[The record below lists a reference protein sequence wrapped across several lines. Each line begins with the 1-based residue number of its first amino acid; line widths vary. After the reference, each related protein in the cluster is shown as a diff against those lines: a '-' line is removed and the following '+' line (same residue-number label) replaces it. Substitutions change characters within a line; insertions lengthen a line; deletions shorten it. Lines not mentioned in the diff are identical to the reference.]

1 MGKTNLEYSSLHKKY
16 WDRKIFNRGIVQEI
30 QNEQK
35 HLQSVSIRANEL
47 HYFNKITNKNKIA
60 QYTVLT
66 AIYTFL
72 IKRLIFDFDGY
83 IVTNISEKNNS
94 LLLSYP
100 FDLKI
105 SFKEYLQKVKGEIL
119 ETLTYSDFSSDAIN
133 EKYAV
138 DNFRLLSHYAINVN
152 SGAVIPCN
160 GISFNVKINE
170 NEDIDIQVSYL
181 DGFVNKPIVEFLVHN
196 FTRFIANLESNLEF
210 DLSEYPIISEIE
222 RRQLL
227 VDFNKTTVEY
237 PRDKTIIDLFEE
249 QVEKIPNDIAVVFE
263 DTELTYKELNE
274 KSNQLASYLR
284 DNYSLKAD
292 DLAGIKLERSER
304 MIVAILGILKSGA
317 AYVPIDVNYPEER
330 IAYIEQDSNSK
341 LIVDEELLEVFAK
354 VQNSYS
360 KDNLKLISTPNDLAY
375 VIYTSGT
382 TGNPKGVMIEHGNL
396 VNSTMSRVELYQFQK
411 VLLTSTIAFDPSV
424 AVIWGGLLSGGTLVI
439 ANESIIKDS
448 EKITEVIIKNSVTD
462 ILCVPSYYDF
472 LYSEL
477 IKNRDSLRLKNF
489 ILGGEKIKLDF
500 ITTYNENLRNIGLY
514 NEYGPT
520 ECTVWS
526 TVCKLDDSLSCIPIG
541 KPISNTKV
549 YILDESLQPLPI
561 GAIGKLYISGA
572 GVARGYLNKP
582 ELTKEKFI
590 SNPFIEGLKMY
601 DTGDLGKWLPDGNI
615 EFMGRKDHQV
625 KIRGFRIEL
634 GEIEN
639 VILQYSDNLK
649 QVVVEAKEANGEKS
663 LVAYFTSAKIIDK
676 SELRNFL
683 LGKLP
688 DYMVPGFY
696 VELDELPLTP
706 NGKIDRKALPGVD
719 GEDLIRNEYVAPRS
733 KEEKLLVSVLEDV
746 LKRDSISIK
755 DNFYNLGGDSIK
767 SIQIVSRLKQHGYT
781 LKIQHILQVPVLE
794 QLTKYLEV
802 SVRTIDQS
810 IVTGAVDFTPVQ
822 RYFFEDPIFKVHH
835 HFNQSV
841 VLKSKEALSHN
852 FLAKSIAALME
863 QHDVLRMVYKKQEG
877 NWMQFNQDL
886 SSSDTPVAFYDL
898 REEENGLEV
907 MADLGAKLQ
916 SGFDLEAGP
925 LLKVGHFRLKDG
937 DRLALII
944 HHLVVDGVSW
954 RILLEDLSTLYA
966 QCAAGENLKL
976 PLKTDSFQRWASL
989 QKEYAYGDN
998 QKSEKPYWE
1007 NICSES
1013 VPAFPMDMEKQ
1024 ESSIKMDSSVSF
1036 SLDESITELLQTQ
1049 VHGAYNTEIN
1059 DVLLTGLGLAI
1070 KDTFGLD
1077 KSVVRMEGH
1086 GREDIIA
1093 DVDIS
1098 RTVGWF
1104 TSAYPFVL
1112 NLADSKSAITSLIEV
1127 KEDLRRIPNKGIGYG
1142 IQKYL
1147 SDGFNDVPQ
1156 NSIEFNYLGDFG
1168 YNVSNK
1174 SDSFFEYSSENIGS
1188 SVASEIESDAILSI
1202 SGMLVSGQLTLSI
1215 RFSKELHH
1223 LKTIENFADSYQKNL
1238 VALITELSVIKENQ
1252 LTPSDLTFKGL
1263 GIDDLARINKDN
1275 TLEDVYKLSPLQQ
1288 GIYYHWLSDKS
1299 TSMYFVL
1306 MSYRVKSSDLDVQS
1320 IHESY
1325 DKLVSRHGVLR
1336 TSFTYDL
1343 NDQPLQ
1349 IVRKTVPSNF
1359 SYKKMPEGIEA
1370 HDYVE
1375 EVKLKD
1381 REKGFDLEAPSQM
1394 RLQVLDLG
1402 DEQYEFIWSFHHIL
1416 ADGWCMSVLIKDY
1429 NQILNAVHQKSPLN
1443 LPKPL
1448 PYSNYIKWL
1457 DKVNTNDS
1465 IAYWKGY
1472 LEGYSHV
1479 AEVPFKIV
1487 SDEDIYVES
1496 KESVTIDGDLYA
1508 NLNKLC
1514 GQIGVTQNTFIQAVW
1529 GYLLSR
1535 YNNIQ
1540 DVVFG
1545 SVVSGRPGDLEGVEE
1560 MIGLFINTIP
1570 VRVRYDDGATPLD
1583 LLRQIQEEA
1592 ISNKA
1597 HHYLNLSE
1605 VQSRSE
1611 VGMNLIDHI
1620 MVFENYPVQNMIK
1633 EDMENL
1639 GQQGQELIMESIEAF
1654 EQTNYDFNI
1663 TMLPSSSSL
1672 IVEFKYNSNKY
1683 DVQRIKNITNHVFN
1697 LVEQFIDNKANPLNT
1712 LTYLTEQE
1720 KHQLLVEFNDTESD
1734 YSRDKTVVDLFEE
1747 QVERTPNNIAVV
1759 FEGTE
1764 LTYKELNEKSN
1775 QLARYLRETYA
1786 IEPDDLVGLEIERSD
1801 MFIVSL
1807 LGILKSGAAYVPIDN
1822 NYPVARKEYLKK
1834 DSNYKLVVNEEEYHK
1849 FINHDTIYSTL
1860 NIDKINDNSNLA
1872 YVIYTS
1878 GSTGLPKGI
1887 MMEHQSIKNLIV
1899 FHNDQFSVGEIRNVL
1914 QFTSISFDVSFQ
1926 EIFTTLT
1933 IGATLFPI
1941 SETEKKDIDKLEYF
1955 IKSNK
1960 IETVFLPTA
1969 YFKML
1974 IENRLFLDI
1983 IIKCLKN
1990 IIVAGEQLVL
2000 NQDIIDIIKKS
2011 DFKLHNHYGPAETHV
2026 VSTCV
2031 LKSETK
2037 IISMIPHIGK
2047 PISNTQIYILDE
2059 SLQPLPIGA
2068 AGKVYVSGAGVAR
2081 GYLNRPELT
2090 AEKFISNPFLEG
2102 YRMYDTGDLGRWL
2115 TDGNIEYMGR
2125 KDHQVKI
2132 RGFRI
2137 ELGEIESV
2145 ISQFSEDLQQV
2156 VVEAKE
2162 TNGEKSLVAYFTSNE
2177 GIDKSELRSFLQG
2190 KLPDYMVPSFYVELD
2205 ELLLTPNGKID
2216 RKALPGVDGEDLI
2229 RNEYVAPRNET
2240 EEKLVAIWQEVLGV
2254 ERVGVTDNF
2263 FELGGHSLSAVRL
2276 INLIHKKFDIKI
2288 TINEIFKNLILEN
2301 QAIII
2306 ENIQIAISNDIELNN
2321 IDVEVFSL

>member
-1147 SDGFNDVPQ
+1147 SDGFNDV
-1156 NSIEFNYLGDFG
+1156 
-1168 YNVSNK
+1168 
-1174 SDSFFEYSSENIGS
+1174 
-1188 SVASEIESDAILSI
+1188 
-1202 SGMLVSGQLTLSI
+1202 
-1215 RFSKELHH
+1215 
-1223 LKTIENFADSYQKNL
+1223 
-1238 VALITELSVIKENQ
+1238 
-1252 LTPSDLTFKGL
+1252 
-1263 GIDDLARINKDN
+1263 
-1275 TLEDVYKLSPLQQ
+1275 
-1288 GIYYHWLSDKS
+1288 
-1299 TSMYFVL
+1299 
-1306 MSYRVKSSDLDVQS
+1306 
-1320 IHESY
+1320 
-1325 DKLVSRHGVLR
+1325 
-1336 TSFTYDL
+1336 
-1343 NDQPLQ
+1343 
-1349 IVRKTVPSNF
+1349 
-1359 SYKKMPEGIEA
+1359 
-1370 HDYVE
+1370 
-1375 EVKLKD
+1375 
-1381 REKGFDLEAPSQM
+1381 
-1394 RLQVLDLG
+1394 
-1402 DEQYEFIWSFHHIL
+1402 
-1416 ADGWCMSVLIKDY
+1416 
-1429 NQILNAVHQKSPLN
+1429 
-1443 LPKPL
+1443 
-1448 PYSNYIKWL
+1448 
-1457 DKVNTNDS
+1457 
-1465 IAYWKGY
+1465 
-1472 LEGYSHV
+1472 
-1479 AEVPFKIV
+1479 
-1487 SDEDIYVES
+1487 
-1496 KESVTIDGDLYA
+1496 
-1508 NLNKLC
+1508 
-1514 GQIGVTQNTFIQAVW
+1514 
-1529 GYLLSR
+1529 
-1535 YNNIQ
+1535 
-1540 DVVFG
+1540 
-1545 SVVSGRPGDLEGVEE
+1545 
-1560 MIGLFINTIP
+1560 
-1570 VRVRYDDGATPLD
+1570 
-1583 LLRQIQEEA
+1583 
-1592 ISNKA
+1592 
-1597 HHYLNLSE
+1597 
-1605 VQSRSE
+1605 
-1611 VGMNLIDHI
+1611 
-1620 MVFENYPVQNMIK
+1620 
-1633 EDMENL
+1633 
-1639 GQQGQELIMESIEAF
+1639 
-1654 EQTNYDFNI
+1654 
-1663 TMLPSSSSL
+1663 
-1672 IVEFKYNSNKY
+1672 
-1683 DVQRIKNITNHVFN
+1683 
-1697 LVEQFIDNKANPLNT
+1697 
-1712 LTYLTEQE
+1712 
-1720 KHQLLVEFNDTESD
+1720 
-1734 YSRDKTVVDLFEE
+1734 
-1747 QVERTPNNIAVV
+1747 
-1759 FEGTE
+1759 
-1764 LTYKELNEKSN
+1764 
-1775 QLARYLRETYA
+1775 
-1786 IEPDDLVGLEIERSD
+1786 
-1801 MFIVSL
+1801 
-1807 LGILKSGAAYVPIDN
+1807 
-1822 NYPVARKEYLKK
+1822 
-1834 DSNYKLVVNEEEYHK
+1834 
-1849 FINHDTIYSTL
+1849 
-1860 NIDKINDNSNLA
+1860 
-1872 YVIYTS
+1872 
-1878 GSTGLPKGI
+1878 
-1887 MMEHQSIKNLIV
+1887 
-1899 FHNDQFSVGEIRNVL
+1899 
-1914 QFTSISFDVSFQ
+1914 
-1926 EIFTTLT
+1926 
-1933 IGATLFPI
+1933 
-1941 SETEKKDIDKLEYF
+1941 
-1955 IKSNK
+1955 
-1960 IETVFLPTA
+1960 
-1969 YFKML
+1969 
-1974 IENRLFLDI
+1974 
-1983 IIKCLKN
+1983 
-1990 IIVAGEQLVL
+1990 
-2000 NQDIIDIIKKS
+2000 
-2011 DFKLHNHYGPAETHV
+2011 
-2026 VSTCV
+2026 
-2031 LKSETK
+2031 
-2037 IISMIPHIGK
+2037 
-2047 PISNTQIYILDE
+2047 
-2059 SLQPLPIGA
+2059 
-2068 AGKVYVSGAGVAR
+2068 
-2081 GYLNRPELT
+2081 
-2090 AEKFISNPFLEG
+2090 
-2102 YRMYDTGDLGRWL
+2102 
-2115 TDGNIEYMGR
+2115 
-2125 KDHQVKI
+2125 
-2132 RGFRI
+2132 
-2137 ELGEIESV
+2137 
-2145 ISQFSEDLQQV
+2145 
-2156 VVEAKE
+2156 
-2162 TNGEKSLVAYFTSNE
+2162 
-2177 GIDKSELRSFLQG
+2177 
-2190 KLPDYMVPSFYVELD
+2190 
-2205 ELLLTPNGKID
+2205 
-2216 RKALPGVDGEDLI
+2216 
-2229 RNEYVAPRNET
+2229 
-2240 EEKLVAIWQEVLGV
+2240 
-2254 ERVGVTDNF
+2254 
-2263 FELGGHSLSAVRL
+2263 
-2276 INLIHKKFDIKI
+2276 
-2288 TINEIFKNLILEN
+2288 
-2301 QAIII
+2301 
-2306 ENIQIAISNDIELNN
+2306 
-2321 IDVEVFSL
+2321 